1 MLSSAIVDRPQRKRI
16 YFDEAQ
22 FKYSRCLGTIVI
34 VVATAKNFDLLL
46 HY

>member
-16 YFDEAQ
+16 YYGEAQ
-22 FKYSRCLGTIVI
+22 FKYSRCPGIIVI
-34 VVATAKNFDLLL
+34 VVAVDKIFDFWS